1 MPERLPVVSEFTN
14 VSVQRFESDIL
25 PAGEPAV
32 MRGLVEDWPI
42 VARARQSAQAV
53 CDYIASF
60 APQRTV
66 TFFRGDPAI
75 EGRFFYNDDLSGFNF
90 EREETAL
97 QDLLRELLA
106 LRAADNPPAIYAGAI
121 PLRDELGRLCAE
133 NPNPLLDSG
142 IEQLVSLW
150 IGNRGRTATHWD
162 LPQNIACVVAGRR
175 RFTLFP
181 PEQLPSLYVGP
192 LDFTLAGQPVSLADP
207 ENPDFE
213 RFPRFREALAS
224 ARVAK
229 LGPGDALY
237 LPSMWFHHV
246 ASLDSLGVLVNFW
259 WRDAQQHMFTPL
271 FTLLHA
277 VLSIRD
283 LPPGEREIWRG
294 IFDHYIFS
302 GGEEAMEHVPER
314 ARGVYGDLT
323 PERLMRLRAHLLHGL
338 GGEPRRRR

>member
-1 MPERLPVVSEFTN
+1 MPEPAVAVTEFTG
-14 VSVQRFESDIL
+14 VDARRFASDIQ
-25 PAGEPAV
+25 PAGEPAA
-32 MRGLVEDWPI
+32 MRGLVEAWPI
-42 VARARQSAQAV
+42 VAAARHSAEAL
-53 CDYIASF
+53 CDYVAAF
-60 APQRTV
+60 APQHPV
-66 TFFRGDPAI
+66 KYFRGGPDI
-75 EGRFFYNDDLSGFNF
+75 GGRFFYDADLTGFNF

-97 QDLLRELLA
+97 RDVLQELLA
-106 LRAADNPPAIYAGAI
+106 LRDAGNPPSIYAGAI
-121 PLRDELGRLCAE
+121 PLRDELGRLSGD

-150 IGNRGRTATHWD
+150 VGNRGRTATHWD

-181 PEQLPSLYVGP
+181 PEQLPNLYMGP

-207 ENPDFE
+207 EHPDFD
-213 RFPRFREALAS
+213 RFPRFREALVS
-224 ARVAK
+224 ARVVE

-246 ASLDSLGVLVNFW
+246 ASLDPLGMLVNFW

-283 LPPGEREIWRG
+283 LPEREREIWRG
-294 IFDHYIFS
+294 MFEHYIFS
-302 GGEEAMEHVPER
+302 GGAEAMEHVPEP
-314 ARGVYGDLT
+314 ARGIYGELT
-323 PERLMRLRAHLLHGL
+323 PERLLRLRAHLLHGL

>member
-1 MPERLPVVSEFTN
+1 MHEQPAAVTEFTD
-14 VSVQRFESDIL
+14 VSKQRFESEVL
-25 PAGEPAV
+25 PPGEPAV

-42 VARARQSAQAV
+42 VASARQSAQAL
-53 CDYIASF
+53 CDYVAAF
-60 APQRTV
+60 APEHTV
-66 TFFRGDPAI
+66 KYFRGDPAI
-75 EGRFFYNDDLSGFNF
+75 RGRFFYNEDFSGFNF
-90 EREETAL
+90 EHEETAL
-97 QDLLRELLA
+97 QDLLQELLA
-106 LRAADNPPAIYAGAI
+106 LGDVDDPPSIYAGAI
-121 PLRDELGRLCAE
+121 PLRDELGKLSAE
-133 NPNPLLDSG
+133 NPNPLLDPA

-181 PEQLPSLYVGP
+181 PEQLRNLYVGP

-207 ENPDFE
+207 EHPDFE

-224 ARVAK
+224 ARVVE

-246 ASLDSLGVLVNFW
+246 ASLDPLGVLVNFW

-283 LPPGEREIWRG
+283 LPGREREIWRG
-294 IFDHYIFS
+294 MFEHYIFS
-302 GGEEAMEHVPER
+302 GGKEAMEHVPER
-314 ARGVYGDLT
+314 ARGVYGELT
-323 PERLMRLRAHLLHGL
+323 PERLLRLRAHLLHGL